1 MDLSLLKKKGVWVWR
16 LIRYLRERGKDFV
29 GSMMWEVIKDF
40 LVSIFL
46 VINKKNIK
54 INFSY

>member
-1 MDLSLLKKKGVWVWR
+1 
-16 LIRYLRERGKDFV
+16 
-29 GSMMWEVIKDF
+29 MMWEVIKDF

-54 INFSY
+54 LILVINYNFLFFIMFIKIFCYCGIKFLINIRINI